1 MLPSWFS
8 SFLYDWLRISFVSG
22 MLGRLGI
29 HSMTKSTKKDPEGLF
44 NQKIFKNMYFIF
56 KKFLMVVYFFM
67 EWIII
72 RESI

>member
-1 MLPSWFS
+1 
-8 SFLYDWLRISFVSG
+8 